1 MATSVLGLV
10 RSGALCCRI
19 ALEDVR
25 KGRGCG
31 AQDGYRPIPMWGVL
45 LMRSVGVARR
55 FVAHQR
61 MSEEDKMFKH
71 NVTRFWLTAGLVILA
86 AGLVLG
92 AAGFPAA
99 AHVKPALPG
108 VPFCAP
114 TETVCNTLMPGGSP
128 AAVSAK
134 PARRQVPFC
143 APTETVCNTLMPG
156 GSPARAAGPVAH
168 G

>member
-86 AGLVLG
+86 AGLVILAAG
-92 AAGFPAA
+92 LVLVAAGFPAA

-128 AAVSAK
+128 A
-134 PARRQVPFC
+134 
-143 APTETVCNTLMPG
+143 
-156 GSPARAAGPVAH
+156 RAAGPVAH